1 MADASASDF
10 IQAPTEGPGPD
21 HIRWAMETYG
31 KRMGDAD
38 LDGVLALF
46 HPNAVI
52 EDPIGTGEKR
62 GHAGIGAFFQAGFD
76 AMQGGILLTL
86 DGAVRVVGR
95 YGAVA
100 YIATPVNY
108 PVKVEIETLD
118 VMEFDDAGL
127 IVRMTAF
134 WGETNRKILS

>member
-1 MADASASDF
+1 MAEASTSDF
-10 IQAPTEGPGPD
+10 IQAPTEGPGAD
-21 HIRWAMETYG
+21 HIRQVMETYG

-38 LDGVLALF
+38 LKGVLALF

-62 GHAGIGAFFQAGFD
+62 GHAEIGAFFQAGFD
-76 AMQGGILLTL
+76 AMQGGILMTF
-86 DGAVRVVGR
+86 DCAARIVGR

-100 YIATPVNY
+100 YIAKPVNY

-118 VMEFDDAGL
+118 VMEFDDDGL

-134 WGETNRKILS
+134 WGESNRRIVE

>member
-1 MADASASDF
+1 MAEASSSDF

-21 HIRWAMETYG
+21 HIRNVMRTYG
-31 KRMGDAD
+31 ERMGAAD
-38 LDGVLALF
+38 LPGVLALF
-46 HPNAVI
+46 HPDAVI
-52 EDPIGTGEKR
+52 EDPIGTGEKH

-95 YGAVA
+95 YGAAA
-100 YIATPVNY
+100 YIARPVNY

-118 VMEFDDAGL
+118 VMEFDDDGL
-127 IVRMTAF
+127 IVRMTAY
-134 WGETNRKILS
+134 WGETNRKVVD